1 MISLYT
7 GTPGSGKSLDLARI
21 IMLKLKMGINVIGTM
36 YINKDMVKK
45 YKGKYI
51 FVDIYRLNPQMLI
64 EYARKYH
71 K

>member
-36 YINKDMVKK
+36 YINKDMVK
-45 YKGKYI
+45 
-51 FVDIYRLNPQMLI
+51 MLDC
-64 EYARKYH
+64 Y
-71 K
+71 

>member
-36 YINKDMVKK
+36 YINKDMVK
-45 YKGKYI
+45 
-51 FVDIYRLNPQMLI
+51 VQ
-64 EYARKYH
+64 RKVYLC
-71 K
+71 

>member
-36 YINKDMVKK
+36 YILLKK
-45 YKGKYI
+45 KVAQAEMTILLHINYI
-51 FVDIYRLNPQMLI
+51 KMT
-64 EYARKYH
+64 
-71 K
+71 